1 MHKEPL
7 YSLKGKGVWVAGHRG
22 MVGSAIVDR
31 LKKEDCEILAVSR
44 GEVDLRRAEQVEA
57 WMERVRP
64 NAIVLA
70 AARVGGI
77 FANDS
82 SPADFIYDNLMI
94 EANVID
100 AARRFGVEKLIFLG
114 SSCIYPR
121 LAAQPITESAL
132 LSGPLEKT
140 NEWYAIAKISGV
152 KLCQAYRRQH
162 GCDFI
167 SAMPTNLYG
176 PRDNFDLMTSH
187 VLPALIAKAH
197 VAKEERAASLD
208 VWGSG
213 SPRREFLYVDD
224 AADAVVHLMKHYSGE
239 EHVNIGTGVDLPIAD
254 LAQLVCD
261 VVGFR
266 GALRFD
272 VSKPDGTPRKLL
284 DVSRIAEL
292 GWRPRVSLE
301 DGIERTYLWYL
312 QNEAGPRVRAHV
324 EA

>member
-1 MHKEPL
+1 VHKEPL
-7 YSLKGKGVWVAGHRG
+7 YSLKGKSVWVAGHRG
-22 MVGSAIVDR
+22 MVGSAIADR

-44 GEVDLRRAEQVEA
+44 SEVDLRRAEQVEA
-57 WMERVRP
+57 WMERMRP
-64 NAIVLA
+64 DAVVLA

-100 AARRFGVEKLIFLG
+100 AARRFDVEKLVFLG

-121 LAAQPITESAL
+121 LAAQPISESAL

-239 EHVNIGTGVDLPIAD
+239 EHVNIGTGADLPIAD

-301 DGIERTYLWYL
+301 EGIERTYLWYL
-312 QNEAGPRVRAHV
+312 QNQAGPRVRAHV

>member
-7 YSLKGKGVWVAGHRG
+7 FSLKGKSVWVAGHRG
-22 MVGSAIVDR
+22 MVGSAIADR
-31 LKKEDCEILAVSR
+31 LETEDCEILTVSR
-44 GEVDLRRAEQVEA
+44 REVDLRRPEQVEA
-57 WMERVRP
+57 WMERMRP
-64 NAIVLA
+64 GAVVLA

-121 LAAQPITESAL
+121 LATQPITESAL

-197 VAKEERAASLD
+197 AAKKERAASLD

-266 GALRFD
+266 GALKFD

-284 DVSRIAEL
+284 DVSRIGEL
-292 GWRPRVSLE
+292 GWKPRVSLE
-301 DGIERTYLWYL
+301 EGIERTYLWYL

>member
-1 MHKEPL
+1 M
-7 YSLKGKGVWVAGHRG
+7 KGKSVWVAGHRG
-22 MVGSAIVDR
+22 MVGSAIADR
-31 LKKEDCEILAVSR
+31 LGKEDCEILAVSR
-44 GEVDLRRAEQVEA
+44 REVDLRRAEQVEA
-57 WMERVRP
+57 WMERMRP
-64 NAIVLA
+64 DAVVLA

-82 SPADFIYDNLMI
+82 NPADFIYDNLMI
-94 EANVID
+94 EANVVD
-100 AARRFGVEKLIFLG
+100 AARRFDVEKLVFLG

-121 LAAQPITESAL
+121 LAAQPISESAL

-213 SPRREFLYVDD
+213 LPRREFLYVDD

-301 DGIERTYLWYL
+301 EGIERTYLWYL
-312 QNEAGPRVRAHV
+312 QNQAGPRVRAHV

>member
-1 MHKEPL
+1 MHKGPL

-64 NAIVLA
+64 KAIVLA

-301 DGIERTYLWYL
+301 TGIERTYLWYL